1 MMPATPATPALDSHR
16 AAVVTAGVIVLAIL
30 AVFAD
35 TATSIGRIWLR
46 SETFSHGFVVVPVAL
61 WLIWRQRAEL
71 AAVPVRPCL
80 AALPLLAI
88 AGGAWLIGRLAN
100 ANVVEHFALVLMI
113 QSAVLVV
120 LGWAFVRA
128 IAFPLLFLFFAV
140 PFGEAFVPRMIDW
153 TADFTV
159 LALKAT
165 GIPVYREG
173 NDFAVPTGHWSVAK
187 ACSGIRYLI
196 ASVMAGT
203 LFAYVTYTS
212 FWRRAAFVVF
222 SIVVP
227 IVANWLRAY
236 LIVLLG
242 HLSGNELAT
251 GVDHVIYGWIFFGV
265 VLLIMF
271 WIGARFRSS
280 ASEGEDTDVSLAAA
294 RVRTGDASR
303 LALLGAGVVTLVLAL
318 PWSALGVAMMA
329 EAGDRPRAIEPIAEA
344 HGWRAVESSNQS
356 WRPAFSG
363 ERAATWQ
370 VFERRG
376 QRVAVYIAYYSG
388 QTQERKLV
396 SAANNLLAPEGES
409 RWHYA
414 GTGVSEVAWRD
425 VPFEA
430 TRSTIAGAGGRFD
443 VVWWYWIDGR
453 VTSSDALAK
462 IRIALSR
469 LRLRGDDS
477 AAIFVFTPPAD
488 HSDGGAIAAQFA
500 ADMSESISR
509 VLVAARDGALG
520 PTARGPSR

>member
-1 MMPATPATPALDSHR
+1 
-16 AAVVTAGVIVLAIL
+16 
-30 AVFAD
+30 
-35 TATSIGRIWLR
+35 
-46 SETFSHGFVVVPVAL
+46 
-61 WLIWRQRAEL
+61 
-71 AAVPVRPCL
+71 
-80 AALPLLAI
+80 
-88 AGGAWLIGRLAN
+88 
-100 ANVVEHFALVLMI
+100 
-113 QSAVLVV
+113 
-120 LGWAFVRA
+120 
-128 IAFPLLFLFFAV
+128 
-140 PFGEAFVPRMIDW
+140 MIDW

-212 FWRRAAFVVF
+212 FWRRAAFVAF

-303 LALLGAGVVTLVLAL
+303 LALLGAGLVTLVLAL

-344 HGWRAVESSNQS
+344 HGWRAVESSNQA

-370 VFERRG
+370 VFRAPG
-376 QRVAVYIAYYSG
+376 QRVAVHIAYYSG

-396 SAANNLLAPEGES
+396 SAANNLLAPRRVALALRGNRCLRS
-409 RWHYA
+409 R
-414 GTGVSEVAWRD
+414 VARR
-425 VPFEA
+425 A
-430 TRSTIAGAGGRFD
+430 LRSNKVDHCRPGGRFD

-453 VTSSDALAK
+453 VTSSDAIAK

-509 VLVAARDGALG
+509 VLVAARDGAPG